1 MARVILHF
9 DLDSFYCAVEEKFNA
24 DLRDKPFAV
33 GGEANSR
40 GVVASASYPARLF
53 GVRSAMPMSE
63 ARRLCPE
70 LIVVPTRHSVYG
82 EWSDKVMTILHNLTP
97 LVEKLSIDEAFLDVT
112 GLKGTGEDIAR
123 QLQMTIRTE
132 LDLPCSLGVA
142 SNKLVAKIAN
152 NLGKTRK
159 KDGKPPCA
167 IEVVEAG
174 REAEY
179 LAQLPIREL
188 WGVGPKTAESMYALN
203 IETIGDIA
211 QQKEQFMIHHFG
223 KHGYDMWRRARGI
236 DNRAVE
242 TDSEAKSI
250 SNETTFVRDVR
261 DGDELRRVIRNLGEN
276 VGRRLREKQISG
288 RTINIKLR
296 WEDFTTL
303 TRQMTLQVA
312 TQDDVVI
319 VREAIR
325 LFEANWTKN
334 KPVRLIG
341 VGVSNLEDSIQQLSL
356 WESDHDKKSRQLQST
371 LDDLKQKFGDNAVK
385 RGSNIRK
392 RGKK

>member
-1 MARVILHF
+1 MARIILHF
-9 DLDSFYCAVEEKFNA
+9 DLDSFYCAVEEKFNPE
-24 DLRDKPFAV
+24 LKDKPFAV

-70 LIVVPTRHSVYG
+70 LLVVPTRHSVYG
-82 EWSDKVMTILHNLTP
+82 EWSKKVMAILHNLTP
-97 LVEKLSIDEAFLDVT
+97 LVEKISIDEAFLDVT
-112 GLKGTGEDIAR
+112 GLKGSGEDIAR

-132 LDLPCSLGVA
+132 LGLPCSLGVA
-142 SNKLVAKIAN
+142 TNKLVAKIAN
-152 NLGKTRK
+152 NIGKARK

-167 IEVVEAG
+167 IEVVEEG

-179 LAQLPIREL
+179 LAKLPIREL

-211 QQKEQFMIHHFG
+211 RQKEQFMIHHFG
-223 KHGYDMWRRARGI
+223 KHGYDMWRRSRGI

-261 DGDELRRVIRNLGEN
+261 DGDELRHVIRNLGEN
-276 VGRRLREKQISG
+276 VGRRLREKQVSG

-303 TRQMTLQVA
+303 TRQITLQYA

-319 VREAIR
+319 VREATK

-341 VGVSNLEDSIQQLSL
+341 VGVANLEDSIQQLSL
-356 WESDHDKKSRQLQST
+356 WESDHDKKSRQLQNT
-371 LDDLKQKFGDNAVK
+371 LDDLKQKFGESAIK

-392 RGKK
+392 RDKK